1 MGQEIESSNFTDAE
15 LEKFKQQIAE
25 ETRLLE
31 SYFDQSLFTKQGY
44 KAGFELEGWLLD
56 SPIMLHR
63 IMRLF

>member
-44 KAGFELEGWLLD
+44 KAGFELEG
-56 SPIMLHR
+56 
-63 IMRLF
+63 